1 MTTSLKLAWRLAF
14 SRDVRQRWR
23 QLSVVIASLVSTFVL
38 LLGIAVWQAARQSD
52 DRIELRS
59 PVVAARPVEAI
70 VAVSPRGIV
79 VSGHSDLGQFPV
91 IWLHP
96 RPGHDFDP
104 AAVPPGLRALPAAG
118 EAVLSAALVQ
128 RGLTAEDFGL
138 RTSTAGTGLNGAIG
152 DAGLATSSEGWI
164 YARPPAGRTLGSGGT
179 LLPLRGYLHGG
190 PATENRLSQETFPD
204 LPSGTSALV
213 GMLWLVLGPALYLAL
228 GASRSLSEL
237 RLQRSATLFR
247 LGIAQGRIRTVL
259 AVETA
264 LLAATGTAAGVVT
277 WLLAGQSWRSLP
289 LTGTTLQPSALALA
303 AGTVLVIVVALVSV
317 MALVGMTGDVR
328 GRVTSTRRRQPKGWH
343 ALPLAASIVAMT
355 ASRFATPMSAASA
368 SLLFAGVILC
378 LASLPLAVPFLVQRA
393 GTVLSRRTRPA
404 AWLAG
409 RRLVFDSMTF
419 AKPAAAVAA
428 LVLIA
433 GAAFAIYGR
442 ITDGGSDSGRSG
454 PVDAGRVGQVN
465 WRDERPGDVDWA
477 VRQLSGMLATPT
489 GTDSSGSS
497 VAVVHSCWEVADTL
511 GTARS
516 SWCSSAS
523 DFTVRGVDDFAAMT
537 RFTPRVGP
545 AGTRVGPAG
554 TQLDGFNLL
563 LLDDTP
569 IDQREVMRAL
579 APRLPAI
586 NTTRVD
592 GTTRFVPVGW
602 LIAGWLLASMVLC
615 GAVIREVGDRT
626 LFSLSQDRKVLALGL
641 SRREINAV
649 HRWSVLTPV
658 VVAAP
663 VGYGAAVVF
672 AVLGHYLGFT
682 INYLGRITG
691 VAASVWGMAL
701 ATLLVVLRLDRR
713 IEAR

>member
-14 SRDVRQRWR
+14 SRDLRQRWR
-23 QLSVVIASLVSTFVL
+23 QLSVVSSSLVTTFVL
-38 LLGIAVWQAARQSD
+38 LLGIAVWQAASQSD
-52 DRIELRS
+52 DRVELRS
-59 PVVAARPVEAI
+59 PVVAARPDEAI
-70 VAVSPRGIV
+70 LDASPRGLV
-79 VSGHSDLGQFPV
+79 LAGHSDLGQFPV
-91 IWLHP
+91 MWLHP
-96 RPGHDFDP
+96 RPGHDWDP

-118 EAVLSAALVQ
+118 EAVLSAGLVE

-138 RTSTAGTGLNGAIG
+138 RSSTAGTGLKGAIG

-164 YARPPAGRTLGSGGT
+164 YARPVAGRTLGAGGT
-179 LLPLRGYLHGG
+179 VLALRGYLDGG
-190 PATENRLSQETFPD
+190 RVRETRLNLETFPD

-228 GASRSLSEL
+228 GATRSLSEL

-259 AVETA
+259 AVETS
-264 LLAATGTAAGVVT
+264 LLAATGSAVGAVT

-289 LTGTTLQPSALALA
+289 VTGTTMLPSSLALPP
-303 AGTVLVIVVALVSV
+303 GTVLAIVVALVLV
-317 MALVGMTGDVR
+317 MAVVGMAGDLR
-328 GRVTSTRRRQPKGWH
+328 GRATLARRRQPTAWH
-343 ALPLAASIVAMT
+343 VLPLAASIVAMT
-355 ASRFATPMSAASA
+355 ASRFAAPMSAASA

-378 LASLPLAVPFLVQRA
+378 LASLPLAVPVLVQRA
-393 GTVLSRRTRPA
+393 GTVLARRDRPA

-419 AKPAAAVAA
+419 ARPAAAVAA

-442 ITDGGSDSGRSG
+442 ITAGSDGGRSG

-465 WRDERPGDVDWA
+465 WRDERRGDVDWA
-477 VRQLSGMLATPT
+477 IRHLSGMVAAPT
-489 GTDSSGSS
+489 GTDSSGSR
-497 VAVVHSCWEVADTL
+497 VAVVRSCWEVADTL
-511 GTARS
+511 GTTRS

-523 DFTVRGVDDFAAMT
+523 DFTVRGEDDFAAAT
-537 RFTPRVGP
+537 RFSPRVD
-545 AGTRVGPAG
+545 PAG

-563 LLDDTP
+563 LLDDKP

-586 NTTRVD
+586 NTTRD
-592 GTTRFVPVGW
+592 DRTTRFVPVGW

-615 GAVIREVGDRT
+615 AAVIREVGDRT
-626 LFSLSQDRKVLALGL
+626 LVSLSQDRKVLALGL

-663 VGYGAAVVF
+663 VGYVAAVAF
-672 AVLGHYLGFT
+672 AVLGQYLGFT
-682 INYLGRITG
+682 INYLGRITA
-691 VAASVWGMAL
+691 VAASVWGVAL

-713 IEAR
+713 IVARNR